1 MSGAGGRWGI
11 LVVAKA
17 PVAGLAKTRLAAV
30 VGAQAAAEL
39 AATALLDTLAAT
51 AALDVPTVVAWTGD
65 THAAARAG
73 EVDRALRGCT
83 VVVPQRGADFGQ
95 RLAHAHADA
104 ALLLH
109 GAAVV
114 QIGTDT
120 PQLGPALLRRCGDEL
135 VAAGTDAVLGP
146 AADGGWWVLG
156 VRSPRWASI
165 LSAVPMSS
173 PDTCAATLA
182 GLREAGARVRRLP
195 TLRDVDTYDDARAV
209 AAAAPG
215 TRFARAWT
223 DSIAAAGS
231 AAAARVRR

>member
-1 MSGAGGRWGI
+1 MSGAGGAWGI

-65 THAAARAG
+65 AHAAARAG

-104 ALLLH
+104 ALLLP